1 MTPDA
6 ARRRVDG
13 KSLVEFLLLNALVP
27 VFWLA
32 YNHRVSGHAMD
43 WANGPYSAKAIA
55 ERTTTRGAPPYP
67 GKDHVVT
74 AGCIF

>member
-1 MTPDA
+1 MS
-6 ARRRVDG
+6 

-55 ERTTTRGAPPYP
+55 ERTTHARCAA
-67 GKDHVVT
+67 VSR
-74 AGCIF
+74 